1 MKIAVLVTLALFT
14 ATAGNAQ
21 KTFQEYIP
29 SKDTVHFGAGA
40 SEVFPTASKGYTLV
54 LPNKGKDVSPP
65 NKGQEVSGTVLI
77 LGEDKPDLSDSSNI
91 FQQANDRGMAVL
103 YVSTGIP
110 VDLYFSE
117 SSLEYVDTLIGAVF
131 SKYHLPNKNIF
142 LVGAMVA
149 GHRALK
155 YIEYCKKGKTQ
166 FHPAIKGVVL
176 CESAIDWVRQWY
188 ECQKQVRDHLTPTG
202 AFEGKF
208 ISYLFSQNLK
218 TTPANDIGSYIDFSP
233 YSYFD
238 TKMEKPKLYADL
250 AIRAYTYADIRY
262 WFSAQGKG
270 IYDSNYPD
278 MSGFINEQL
287 LAGNKRASL
296 IVYSSERADPLK
308 NDMRRQSTTW
318 NLIDKKELIDWII
331 KSL

>member
-1 MKIAVLVTLALFT
+1 MKIVSFIALILLLT
-14 ATAGNAQ
+14 SHGNAQ
-21 KTFQEYIP
+21 KVEENYTR
-29 SKDTVHFGAGA
+29 SKDTVHYGPG
-40 SEVFPTASKGYTLV
+40 SNEVFPPASKGYTLL
-54 LPNKGKDVSPP
+54 LPDKDR
-65 NKGQEVSGTVLI
+65 EVAGTILI
-77 LGEDKPDLSDSSNI
+77 LTDDKPDLSDTSAI
-91 FQQANDRGMAVL
+91 HQPANARGFATL
-103 YVSTGIP
+103 YISTGIP

-117 SSLEYVDTLIGAVF
+117 SSLVYVDSLVKEVF
-131 SKYHLPNKNIF
+131 SRYHLPNKNIF

-155 YIEYCKKGKTQ
+155 YIEYCKKGKSR
-166 FHPAIKGVVL
+166 FNPSIKGVAL

-188 ECQKQVRDHLTPTG
+188 ECQKQVRDHLSSTG
-202 AFEGKF
+202 FFEGNF
-208 ISYLFSQNLK
+208 VTYLFSQYIK
-218 TTPANDIGSYIDFSP
+218 ATPATDLRKFIDFSP

-238 TKMEKPKLYADL
+238 TKMEKPQLYQDL

-278 MSGFINEQL
+278 MSGFINEQVL
-287 LAGNKRASL
+287 VGNHNASL
-296 IVYSSERADPLK
+296 IVFSSSPTDPLK

-318 NLIDKKELIDWII
+318 NLIDKKELVDWMA